1 MEKIISK
8 NLLSGVMGIALLV
21 LVFQLSQFSGLAQS
35 SSHDLKSSQEIVIKT
50 KDGKVAINQ
59 GQVLKEL
66 LPDKKI
72 LSVTWQELPFKL
84 VEKKIIDLEKLKA
97 YSQRYGQTV
106 TENDLKIFE
115 RNYNGNIE
123 ITQNNSV
130 FVYNVLWAIGF
141 AAKSPILDYELEKY
155 GWDTV
160 KNLAGYYF
168 SFANL
173 GNGSTFRQSGY
184 NYFDFLPLS
193 AEQKT
198 LVMKI
203 AGKSAVPSCGN
214 VLLLPDC
221 SCSYAVDA
229 LILMSASQGFNEGQI
244 YQAMKDVYPYR
255 YPGLYVRH
263 ALLFKLGKNQEWSDV
278 NAEELVSF
286 ELSSAQGVAQVS
298 RDLATILSNSGGV
311 IQKSIPPPIHEDH

>member
-1 MEKIISK
+1 
-8 NLLSGVMGIALLV
+8 VV
-21 LVFQLSQFSGLAQS
+21 
-35 SSHDLKSSQEIVIKT
+35 
-50 KDGKVAINQ
+50 INQ
-59 GQVLKEL
+59 EQILKEL
-66 LPDKKI
+66 LPDKKV
-72 LSVTWQELPFKL
+72 LPVTWQGIPFKL
-84 VEKKIIDLEKLKA
+84 VENKIIDLEKLKA

-106 TENDLKIFE
+106 TERDLKIFE
-115 RNYNGNIE
+115 RNYNGSIE

-141 AAKSPILDYELEKY
+141 ASKSPVLDYELEKY
-155 GWDTV
+155 GWKTV

-173 GNGSTFRQSGY
+173 GNGSTLPQSGY

-193 AEQKT
+193 AEQEA
-198 LVMKI
+198 LAMKI

-214 VLLLPDC
+214 ALLLPDC

-229 LILMSASQGFNEGQI
+229 LILMMASQNFNDGQI

-263 ALLFKLGKNQEWSDV
+263 ALFFKLAKNQEWPDV
-278 NAEELVSF
+278 NAEDLVSF
-286 ELSSAQGVAQVS
+286 ELSSAQGVARVS
-298 RDLATILSNSGGV
+298 RDLADILNQSGSN
-311 IQKSIPPPIHEDH
+311 K

>member
-1 MEKIISK
+1 MEKITSK
-8 NLLSGVMGIALLV
+8 NLLSGVVGIALLV
-21 LVFQLSQFSGLAQS
+21 LVFQLSQFSGLVQS
-35 SSHDLKSSQEIVIKT
+35 PNRDSKSSQEMVLKT
-50 KDGKVAINQ
+50 KDGEVVINQ
-59 GQVLKEL
+59 EQILKEL

-72 LSVTWQELPFKL
+72 LPVTWQGFPFKL

-106 TENDLKIFE
+106 TEDDLKIFQ
-115 RNYNGNIE
+115 RDYNGNIE

-141 AAKSPILDYELEKY
+141 ASKSPILDYELEKY

-173 GNGSTFRQSGY
+173 GNGSTLPQSGY
-184 NYFDFLPLS
+184 NYFDFIPLGV
-193 AEQKT
+193 EQES
-198 LVMKI
+198 LAMKI

-214 VLLLPDC
+214 PLWLPDC
-221 SCSYAVDA
+221 SCSFAIDA
-229 LILMSASQGFNEGQI
+229 LILMSASQGFNEKQI

-255 YPGLYVRH
+255 FPGIYVRH
-263 ALLFKLGKNQEWSDV
+263 ALFFKLAQGQDWPEVD
-278 NAEELVSF
+278 AEKLVSV
-286 ELSSAQGVAQVS
+286 ELSSAQGVAKAS
-298 RDLATILSNSGGV
+298 RALANMLNQSG
-311 IQKSIPPPIHEDH
+311 IR